1 MKNSG
6 GGTYNPSL
14 IIKEG
19 VIIGY
24 NFTALIADKCEIGKN
39 TIIAHNVSIITENH
53 GTDIENIV
61 PLHAQPLNSAP
72 VSIGDNC
79 WVGCNVVFL
88 PGSSIGNN
96 CIVGANAVVGKDF
109 PDNTIIGGIP
119 ARVLKNYDF
128 EKHLWIKVKDD
139 EDVFK
144 DFKVKDRSD

>member
-1 MKNSG
+1 M
-6 GGTYNPSL
+6 
-14 IIKEG
+14 
-19 VIIGY
+19 
-24 NFTALIADKCEIGKN
+24 
-39 TIIAHNVSIITENH
+39 
-53 GTDIENIV
+53 
-61 PLHAQPLNSAP
+61 
-72 VSIGDNC
+72 
-79 WVGCNVVFL
+79 VFL